1 MNHIMILGDYWI
13 IEQGNSQDIK
23 TKALSIVK
31 FSSSHHTK
39 DNAVL
44 SANYNE
50 LWAKYQVKDETK
62 IDLARQARDPTLYSN
77 FSSHMY
83 GFD

>member
-1 MNHIMILGDYWI
+1 M
-13 IEQGNSQDIK
+13 
-23 TKALSIVK
+23 
-31 FSSSHHTK
+31 
-39 DNAVL
+39 